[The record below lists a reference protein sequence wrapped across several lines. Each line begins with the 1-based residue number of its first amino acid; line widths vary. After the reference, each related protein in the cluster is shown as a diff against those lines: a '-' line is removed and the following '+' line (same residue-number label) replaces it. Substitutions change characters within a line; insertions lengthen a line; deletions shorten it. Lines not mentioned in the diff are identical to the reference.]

1 MLKPV
6 IKSYTNSMKLP
17 LLLIILFFTKLLTA
31 QELTI
36 NVLDHNFGIDEN
48 KSLIVSHIDDINN
61 YTNTSEYSEI
71 TITLGQN
78 SYNFDS
84 VPNSLDYSNSYLIN
98 DIATSNQY
106 TIYFTQLPIILIDS
120 DNAIVDEPKVL
131 ANFVY
136 SDEEQTL
143 VSNIGIELRGGSS
156 QSYPKKTYDIEFWDD
171 ELGDETNNEQFGE
184 LRNDDDWILDALYNE
199 PLRLRSYIANKLWLE
214 IHTPYYISD
223 EPNAK
228 SGADVMYVEMFLNGQ
243 YNGVYNLSEQ
253 VDKKQLKLKSFNDNM
268 RGELYKGVSWG
279 ASTFTDIPSYDNESR
294 LWSGYEFKYP
304 KEDEITDWTNLYQ
317 FTDFV
322 INSSVIDFTNT
333 IWTRFNED
341 NYINYFLFLN
351 LIRATDNTGKNIYLA
366 KYNTDEPYIYIPW
379 DLDGCF
385 GTIWNGTNDNTT
397 NDILSNG
404 FINRVIDINPNN
416 ISPNIASTWFD
427 YRSTIFSSESLSN
440 NITDQ
445 YNFLQTNKIYERESL
460 VYPNYS
466 FDNQD
471 LSYTLNWLEDRLEYL
486 DIYFGDFLSVDS
498 LTHSDK
504 MSIYPN
510 PVKDKIY
517 IHSTSKLIDKNYK
530 IYNNLGQ
537 LVTEGIIQNDF
548 ISFEKFKRGLY
559 FIKLDGNTYK
569 LIKE

>member
-1 MLKPV
+1 
-6 IKSYTNSMKLP
+6 MKLP

-61 YTNTSEYSEI
+61 YSNTSEYSEI

-84 VPNSLDYSNSYLIN
+84 VPNSLDYLNSYLIN

-171 ELGDETNNEQFGE
+171 ELGDETKNEQFGE

-504 MSIYPN
+504 MSMYPN

-517 IHSTSKLIDKNYK
+517 IHSTSKLNDKNYK

>member
-1 MLKPV
+1 
-6 IKSYTNSMKLP
+6 MKLP

>member
-1 MLKPV
+1 M
-6 IKSYTNSMKLP
+6 IKSHTNSMKLP

-61 YTNTSEYSEI
+61 YSNTSEYSEI

-84 VPNSLDYSNSYLIN
+84 VPNSLDYLNSYLIN

-171 ELGDETNNEQFGE
+171 ELGDETKNEQFGE

-504 MSIYPN
+504 MSMYPN

-517 IHSTSKLIDKNYK
+517 IHSTSKLNDKNYK